1 MKQVSGFEQEDSDG
15 NIDSSSL
22 KKELEAIREKIND
35 FSYRYY
41 VLNSPIV
48 SDLEYDQLMR
58 RLEGIEAV
66 HPQWITPD
74 SPTQRVGGGLSEGFR
89 KVNHPAPILS
99 LASVTDL
106 EGVRSWIERISKV
119 DERVLNAD
127 FTIEPKIDGL
137 TIVVHYENGI
147 LSMAASRGNGEV
159 GEDITSNVKT
169 IRSVPL
175 KVRQTEQYPNIPQ
188 RLVVRGEAF
197 IRLPDFESLNKEMA
211 AAGGRTYLN
220 PRNTAA
226 GALRQLDPELTAQRP
241 LTWFCYSIVD
251 VSEEYLLPK
260 TQWER
265 LNLLK
270 DWGFPVSSFST
281 YVEDIEQVI
290 QLCEERL
297 TEREQMDFEVDGI
310 VIKINDIQLSDDLG
324 IVGKDPRGALALKYP
339 AQEVTTKLLEIK
351 TNVGRTGVITP
362 FAVLEPVKV
371 GGVTVQHATLHNF
384 DFIQEKDIR
393 EGDRVLIKRAGDV
406 IPYVIG
412 PITEVRDGSE
422 KSYVPPK
429 HCPSCGSDLVNFDG
443 EVAWYCVNTQCPA
456 QLIRHLE
463 HFVSQS
469 AMNIVGLG
477 IQIVKQL
484 IDAGLVSDLADLY
497 TLDRDQLLALEG
509 FGEKKVDNL
518 LNAIET
524 SKRQSLSRL
533 LNGLGI
539 RGVGEVMAADIA
551 ARYGSLSALGK
562 ATQEEL
568 EAIEGVGPNIA
579 KAIVDWFARSEN
591 QKLLTKMKSVGLNPV
606 QHIEKDEVQPKG
618 ELKLSGLTFVITGT
632 LPSYSRNEMK
642 AMLIRHGGK
651 VTGSVSKKTSYLV
664 AGEAAGSKLSKAKEL
679 GIQIL
684 DESGILAMIGEKE

>member
-1 MKQVSGFEQEDSDG
+1 MKQISHFEQEDSG
-15 NIDSSSL
+15 NTDNSSL
-22 KKELEAIREKIND
+22 KDQLEALKEKINE
-35 FSYRYY
+35 YAYHYY
-41 VLNSPIV
+41 GPNASMV
-48 SDLEYDQLMR
+48 SNAEYDQLFKQ
-58 RLEGIEAV
+58 LEGIEAS
-66 HPQWITPD
+66 HPEWVTSG
-74 SPTQRVGGGLSEGFR
+74 SPTQRVGGVLSEGFQ

-106 EGVRSWIERISKV
+106 KGVRSWVERISKL
-119 DERVLNAD
+119 DERVLKAD

-175 KVRQTEQYPNIPQ
+175 KLRKIEQYPDIPQ

-197 IRLPDFESLNKEMA
+197 IRLPDFETLNEEMA

-226 GALRQLDPELTAQRP
+226 GALRQLDPGLTAQRP

-251 VSEEYLLPK
+251 VSDEFLLPE

-270 DWGFPVSSFST
+270 NWGFPVSSFST
-281 YVEDIEQVI
+281 YVEDIERVI

-297 TEREQMDFEVDGI
+297 TERAQLDFEVDGI
-310 VIKINDIQLSDDLG
+310 VIKINNIQLSDDLG

-339 AQEVTTKLLEIK
+339 AREVTTKLLEIQ

-422 KSYVPPK
+422 KPYVLPK
-429 HCPSCGSDLVNFDG
+429 HCPSCGSVLENFEG

-477 IQIVKQL
+477 IRIVKQL

-497 TLDRDQLLALEG
+497 TLDRDVLLSLEG

-518 LNAIET
+518 LTAIET
-524 SKRQSLSRL
+524 SKQQSLSRL

-539 RGVGEVMAADIA
+539 RGVGEVMAADMA

-579 KAIVDWFARSEN
+579 RAIVDWFARNEN
-591 QKLLTKMKSVGLNPV
+591 QTLLTKMESVGLNPV
-606 QHIEKDEVQPKG
+606 ELVEKVDAQSKD
-618 ELKLSGLTFVITGT
+618 ELKLGGLTFVITGT
-632 LPSYSRNEMK
+632 LPSFSRNEMK
-642 AMLIRHGGK
+642 AMLIKHGGK
-651 VTGSVSKKTSYLV
+651 VTGSVSKKTSYLI
-664 AGEAAGSKLSKAKEL
+664 AGEAAGSKLGKAKEF
-679 GIQIL
+679 GVPIL
-684 DESGILAMIGEKE
+684 DESGLLAMIGEKE

>member
-1 MKQVSGFEQEDSDG
+1 MSHFEQEDSG
-15 NIDSSSL
+15 NTDNSSL
-22 KKELEAIREKIND
+22 KDQLEALKEKINE
-35 FSYRYY
+35 YAYHYY
-41 VLNSPIV
+41 GPNASMV
-48 SDLEYDQLMR
+48 SNAEYDQLFKQ
-58 RLEGIEAV
+58 LEGIEAS
-66 HPQWITPD
+66 HPEWVTSG
-74 SPTQRVGGGLSEGFR
+74 SPTQRVGGVLSEGFQ

-106 EGVRSWIERISKV
+106 KGVRSWVERISKL
-119 DERVLNAD
+119 DERVLKAD

-175 KVRQTEQYPNIPQ
+175 KLRKIEQYPDIPQ

-197 IRLPDFESLNKEMA
+197 IRLPDFETLNEEMA

-226 GALRQLDPELTAQRP
+226 GALRQLDPGLTAQRP

-251 VSEEYLLPK
+251 VSDEFLLPE

-270 DWGFPVSSFST
+270 NWGFPVSSFST
-281 YVEDIEQVI
+281 YVEDIERVI

-297 TEREQMDFEVDGI
+297 TERAQLDFEVDGI
-310 VIKINDIQLSDDLG
+310 VIKINNIQLSDDLG

-339 AQEVTTKLLEIK
+339 AREVTTKLLEIQ

-422 KSYVPPK
+422 KPYVLPK
-429 HCPSCGSDLVNFDG
+429 HCPSCGSVLENFEG

-477 IQIVKQL
+477 IRIVKQL

-497 TLDRDQLLALEG
+497 TLDRDVLLSLEG

-518 LNAIET
+518 LTAIET
-524 SKRQSLSRL
+524 SKQQSLSRL

-539 RGVGEVMAADIA
+539 RGVGEVMAADMA

-579 KAIVDWFARSEN
+579 RAIVDWFARNEN
-591 QKLLTKMKSVGLNPV
+591 QTLLTKMESVGLNPV
-606 QHIEKDEVQPKG
+606 ELVEKVDAQSKD
-618 ELKLSGLTFVITGT
+618 ELKLGGLTFVITGT
-632 LPSYSRNEMK
+632 LPSFSRNEMK
-642 AMLIRHGGK
+642 AMLIKHGGK
-651 VTGSVSKKTSYLV
+651 VTGSVSKKTSYLI
-664 AGEAAGSKLSKAKEL
+664 AGEAAGSKLGKAKEF
-679 GIQIL
+679 GVPIL
-684 DESGILAMIGEKE
+684 DESGLLAMIGEKE